1 MFNIVFKG
9 SAARAL
15 DKLPPSIRVRI
26 LKKLA
31 FYSKQRNPLH
41 FAERLKDPSVGSW
54 RFRIGDYRVI
64 FDTENNKIVI
74 LKIGHRKEIY
84 R

>member
-1 MFNIVFKG
+1 MFKIFFKQ

-15 DKLPPSIRVRI
+15 DKFPSSVRI
-26 LKKLA
+26 RILNKLA
-31 FYSKQRNPLH
+31 FYAKQSNPLL

-54 RFRIGDYRVI
+54 RFRVGEYRII
-64 FDTENNKIVI
+64 FDIIEDKILI